1 MLALASVIL
10 IPAYFVS
17 ANEEVRE
24 NQPCAPID
32 GPQHPPAIPFEITS
46 ISESGD
52 GSGSIQGTLERV
64 PERLTEEEGVEEG
77 DTVTVAYTSETK
89 FMVQH
94 EEGSIDSFAVGDIA
108 FALGVADFEAM
119 TIDARAV
126 VDKPLPP
133 KMHVGEVVEVDTQA
147 NTILVKAMRPN
158 DEGEEEY
165 AYVTYD
171 ADTTIKEDGDEADES
186 AISVGDLIRLEG
198 TFNWESEEYL
208 VEIDADHIVLFDE
221 ELPPRPGHGGGRPE
235 VQTE

>member
-17 ANEEVRE
+17 AHEDVRE
-24 NQPCAPID
+24 NQHRAPIN

-46 ISESGD
+46 ISDSGD

-64 PERLTEEEGVEEG
+64 PERLTEKEGIEEG

-94 EEGSIDSFAVGDIA
+94 EEGSVDSFAVGDIA
-108 FALGVADFEAM
+108 FALGVVDFEAM

-147 NTILVKAMRPN
+147 NTILVTSLRPK
-158 DEGEEEY
+158 DDDEEEY
-165 AYVTYD
+165 AYVTHD
-171 ADTTIKEDGDEADES
+171 AETTFNEDGEEADES
-186 AISVGDLIRLEG
+186 AITTGDKIRLKG
-198 TFNWESEEYL
+198 TFNWESEDYL
-208 VEIDADHIVLFDE
+208 VEIDADHIALFDE
-221 ELPPRPGHGGGRPE
+221 ELPPRPGHGRGHPGAQIE
-235 VQTE
+235 